1 MTSIDSRTLEQHGLN
16 RDEYEKILAILG
28 REPSL
33 TELGIFSVMWSEH
46 CSYKSSRV
54 HLRTLPTTG
63 PRVVQGPGEN
73 AGAVDVGDGLVAVFK
88 IESHNHPSFIEPYQ
102 GAATGVGGIIRD
114 IFTMGARPIAL
125 LNSLRF
131 GSLEDARTRR
141 VLEGVVAGIGGYGNS
156 IGIPT
161 VGGEIAFEDCYAGNP
176 LVNVFCLGLAKAG
189 TLVLGQ
195 ASGTGNSVYY
205 VGAKTGRDGIHGATM
220 ASAEFDERSSEKRP
234 AVQVGDPFMEKLLLE
249 ACLELMQTDA
259 LVGIQDM
266 GAAGLTCSTAE
277 MGSRGGTG
285 IDVDVSRVPQRE
297 TGMTPYEIMLSESQ
311 ERMLM
316 VVRRGREAE
325 VERIFEK
332 WDLHA
337 VPIGEVT
344 GDGQLRV
351 RERGTV
357 VAEIPNDKLADQAP
371 LYDRPTAR
379 PAYLDAARRLDLD
392 ALGGVPPAD
401 EALRLVLGSPA
412 VASKRWVYRQYDHMV
427 RTNTITPAG
436 MGAGVVRLKGTDR
449 ALAMSVDGN
458 GRYCYLDPRLGAMLA
473 VAEASRNVACAGAL
487 PIGATNCLN
496 FGNPERP
503 EIMWQFARAVEGI
516 GEACRAL
523 DLPITGGNVSLYN
536 ETDGQAIYPTPVLG
550 VVGVIA
556 QASRVLG
563 RTFRVPDATIL
574 LLGAGRPSLGGSEY
588 LKTVCGRVAGVP
600 ADLSL
605 AAERALQRLLVD
617 LAGDGLLQSAHDCS
631 DGGVAVALAE
641 CCFETNGIGA
651 SLALS
656 DHMGAGRDDVARGCA
671 LFGEAPTRILV
682 SVADGNADAVRAR
695 VGAAGVPVRG
705 AGRTGG
711 TRIRIDGRG
720 GTLIDV
726 AVADVETVWMQGLE
740 RCFVDP
746 AA

>member
-1 MTSIDSRTLEQHGLN
+1 MTSIDSQTLEQHGLN

-357 VAEIPNDKLADQAP
+357 VAEIPNDKLVDQAP

-401 EALRLVLGSPA
+401 EALRLVLSSPA

-556 QASRVLG
+556 QVSHVLG
-563 RTFRVPDATIL
+563 RTFRVPGATIL

-720 GTLIDV
+720 GTLLDV